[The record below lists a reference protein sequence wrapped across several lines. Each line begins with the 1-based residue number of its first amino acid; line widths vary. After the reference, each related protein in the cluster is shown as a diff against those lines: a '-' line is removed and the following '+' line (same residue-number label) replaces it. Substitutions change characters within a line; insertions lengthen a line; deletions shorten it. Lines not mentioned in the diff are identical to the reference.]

1 MARPP
6 TPPSNLRQ
14 DTFIS
19 STEVRTSYIKPF
31 ATRHYFAFIKDPR
44 WPPAFIDN
52 GGVRVYVREKIDEF
66 LRRIAAEGL
75 NRVQAMR
82 PRTVGG
88 RLMVKQRTR
97 RATVVRAARRPTK
110 PKAHCT
116 AGARAPAMSI
126 TQRQRTLKLGDC
138 KRAALVAEV
147 LERNLRGWPRAR
159 WDQLTDRLR
168 S

>member
-66 LRRIAAEGL
+66 LRRIAAEGFEPGAGNEATHSGRPL
-75 NRVQAMR
+75 DGKAADTTRNRR
-82 PRTVGG
+82 PRSKTTLPNQK
-88 RLMVKQRTR
+88 RIAQ
-97 RATVVRAARRPTK
+97 
-110 PKAHCT
+110 
-116 AGARAPAMSI
+116 RAPEP
-126 TQRQRTLKLGDC
+126 Q
-138 KRAALVAEV
+138 
-147 LERNLRGWPRAR
+147 P
-159 WDQLTDRLR
+159 
-168 S
+168 